1 MTTFIDNHSSI
12 DSSIASQSAINH
24 RVLLSLP
31 EAAKI
36 IGTKGSTIDKVR
48 NDNNVKIGISEK
60 IPGCS
65 DRILSCAGTII
76 NVANALADV
85 MNLLNEDV
93 DLTSR
98 KYHFHF
104 LNHILP
110 PPSNDEISGDDQS
123 NLNKIGTLR
132 VIMLNS
138 HLSSII
144 GKNGQTIKSLID
156 KHGVKIVA
164 SRDFLP
170 DSSERILE
178 VQGFAGS
185 VANTLIEISEILIQD
200 IDITFSSE
208 RKYFPHLK
216 SNGDNPRSNHHNNN
230 NSNNSNNN
238 NNNDSGNYHN
248 NNESS
253 STSPYD
259 NQQNQ
264 HDVDMDHS
272 NNNYRSTQQIPTEDL
287 SQLDVLIPEAY
298 VGAVVG
304 RQGNRIANLRKF
316 TKTKILIEKH
326 DNNNNNSNNNGEIT
340 QHEQLY
346 NDAGEP
352 CRKFTIV
359 SNSMKQIKLAE
370 SMLLRN
376 LETEIERRMT
386 KEHRDAINVGTQQ
399 DVTLGTSTGTI
410 PTGLNTDDV
419 GIPDDSNTQNPATD
433 TSDIVSTDD
442 SIAN

>member
-1 MTTFIDNHSSI
+1 MTTFINNDSATN
-12 DSSIASQSAINH
+12 DSSIALQSAINH

-36 IGTKGSTIDKVR
+36 IGTKGSTIDKIR

-85 MNLLNEDV
+85 MSLINEDTE
-93 DLTSR
+93 LISK

-110 PPSNDEISGDDQS
+110 PPSTMEISGNDQS

-132 VIMLNS
+132 LIILNS

-144 GKNGQTIKSLID
+144 GKSGQTIKGLID

-170 DSSERILE
+170 DSSERVLE
-178 VQGFAGS
+178 IQGFSGS
-185 VANTLIEISEILIQD
+185 VANILIDISEILIQD
-200 IDITFSSE
+200 VDITFSSE
-208 RKYFPHLK
+208 RRYFPHLK
-216 SNGDNPRSNHHNNN
+216 NPIDTNSNSPHRNINNN
-230 NSNNSNNN
+230 TSNSNNNERNQNHTSNNN
-238 NNNDSGNYHN
+238 NNNSTN
-248 NNESS
+248 NRTPNLENTNSIE
-253 STSPYD
+253 
-259 NQQNQ
+259 N
-264 HDVDMDHS
+264 
-272 NNNYRSTQQIPTEDL
+272 
-287 SQLDVLIPEAY
+287 SQLTVLIPETY

-316 TKTKILIEKH
+316 TKTRILIEKN
-326 DNNNNNSNNNGEIT
+326 DPNGLE
-340 QHEQLY
+340 HEQKF
-346 NDAGEP
+346 NDQGEP
-352 CRKFTIV
+352 CRVFTIIG
-359 SNSMKQIKLAE
+359 NSMKQIKLAE

-376 LETEIERRMT
+376 LETEVERRMA
-386 KEHRDAINVGTQQ
+386 KENSENLRITTIAVNRDATKN
-399 DVTLGTSTGTI
+399 DVSMDLSS
-410 PTGLNTDDV
+410 NDDEEM
-419 GIPDDSNTQNPATD
+419 
-433 TSDIVSTDD
+433 TSDHGS
-442 SIAN
+442 SNLEN